1 MAKFKV
7 GDKVRVLDGSKIDAY
22 FGGWIYKME
31 EQVGKVFTI
40 SRIIE
45 DHSDTRT
52 GYKFKE
58 RKHFD
63 FVWDERGLKL
73 VSEGITITRHGDK
86 VVAKYGKKVGVAKCS
101 PDDTFDFAVGAKL
114 AFSRL
119 MGEPEDKPKPN
130 QEFKVGEYVRVIG
143 NSRFTHWFPIG
154 SIVRI
159 MDVYKTIGKVSCYG
173 LSFCHGEYSFS
184 KQVINNTDLEHL
196 PENTHAD

>member
-7 GDKVRVLDGSKIDAY
+7 GDKVRVLDGSKIDYY
-22 FGGWIYKME
+22 FGGWTYKME

-45 DHSDTRT
+45 DHSDPRT

-58 RKHFD
+58 GKHFD

-73 VSEGITITRHGDK
+73 VSEEITITRHGDK
-86 VVAKYGKKVGVAKCS
+86 VVAKFGKKVGVAKCS

-119 MGEPEDKPKPN
+119 MGEPEDKPKPE
-130 QEFKVGEYVRVIG
+130 QEFKVGEFVRVIG
-143 NSRFTHWFPIG
+143 NSRLTHYFPIG

-173 LSFCHGEYSFS
+173 LSFCHGKHSFS
-184 KQVINNTDLEHL
+184 KQVINNNDLEHL

>member
-1 MAKFKV
+1 MDKFKV
-7 GDKVRVLDGSKIDAY
+7 GDIIVGNMEANLHYGTTKTGVKCKVTKIGKRDIEVETLEGEFKGYHY
-22 FGGWIYKME
+22 FVNPKY
-31 EQVGKVFTI
+31 
-40 SRIIE
+40 
-45 DHSDTRT
+45 
-52 GYKFKE
+52 
-58 RKHFD
+58 FD
-63 FVWDERGLKL
+63 L
-73 VSEGITITRHGDK
+73 VSDEGITITRHGNK
-86 VVAKYGKKVGVAKCS
+86 VVAKRGKKVGVAKCS

-159 MDVYKTIGKVSCYG
+159 MDVYKSIGKVSCYG
-173 LSFCHGEYSFS
+173 LSCCRGKHSFS

>member
-1 MAKFKV
+1 MSKFKV

-22 FGGWIYKME
+22 FGGWAYAME
-31 EQVGKVFTI
+31 KQVGKVFTI

-45 DHSDTRT
+45 NHSDAGT

-58 RKHFD
+58 ATG

-119 MGEPEDKPKPN
+119 MGEPEDKPKPK
-130 QEFKVGEYVRVIG
+130 QKFKIGEFVRVIG
-143 NSRFTHWFPIG
+143 NSQPTHYFPIG

-184 KQVINNTDLEHL
+184 KQVINNNDLEHL

>member
-1 MAKFKV
+1 MAKFEV
-7 GDKVRVLDGSKIDAY
+7 GDKVRVLDGSKIDGY
-22 FGGWIYKME
+22 IGGWVYPMK

-45 DHSDTRT
+45 GHFGTRT
-52 GYKFKE
+52 GYKFE
-58 RKHFD
+58 NVKH
-63 FVWDERGLKL
+63 FVWDERGLEL
-73 VSEGITITRHGDK
+73 VIEGITITRHGDK

-119 MGEPEDKPKPN
+119 MGEPEDKPKPK
-130 QEFKVGEYVRVIG
+130 QEFKVGEFVRVIG
-143 NSRFTHWFPIG
+143 NSRSTHYFPIG

-173 LSFCHGEYSFS
+173 LSFCHGKHSFS
-184 KQVINNTDLEHL
+184 KQVINNTDLEPL

>member
-22 FGGWIYKME
+22 FGGWAHAME
-31 EQVGKVFTI
+31 KQVGKVFTI

-45 DHSDTRT
+45 NYADAKT

-58 RKHFD
+58 ATGFA
-63 FVWDERGLKL
+63 WDERGLKL
-73 VSEGITITRHGDK
+73 VSEEITITRHGDK
-86 VVAKYGKKVGVAKCS
+86 VVAKFGEKVGVAKCS

-119 MGEPEDKPKPN
+119 MGEPEDKPKPK
-130 QEFKVGEYVRVIG
+130 QEFKVGEFVRVIG
-143 NSRFTHWFPIG
+143 NSRPTHYFPIG
-154 SIVRI
+154 SIVEI
-159 MDVYKTIGKVSCYG
+159 MDVYKAVGKVSCYG
-173 LSFCHGEYSFS
+173 LSFCHGKHSFS